1 MIEIYPFKI
10 DRKDR
15 DAVPNGALLY
25 ITKSPNFCDKDL
37 KRGILG
43 TSGRKCSIDSNGQ
56 DGCDEMCCNRG
67 YYIETQTVSAFFNL
81 LYMLANFKR
90 NEQHATV
97 NSNGVVRSNAKHAWR
112 SSSKHTV
119 NEENKKIIT

>member
-25 ITKSPNFCDKDL
+25 ISKSPNFCDKDL

-43 TSGRKCSIDSNGQ
+43 TSGRKCSIDSHDQ

-67 YYIETQTVSAFFNL
+67 YYIETQTVSAFLVKVHLPVLFSETNNMQL
-81 LYMLANFKR
+81 
-90 NEQHATV
+90 
-97 NSNGVVRSNAKHAWR
+97 
-112 SSSKHTV
+112 
-119 NEENKKIIT
+119 